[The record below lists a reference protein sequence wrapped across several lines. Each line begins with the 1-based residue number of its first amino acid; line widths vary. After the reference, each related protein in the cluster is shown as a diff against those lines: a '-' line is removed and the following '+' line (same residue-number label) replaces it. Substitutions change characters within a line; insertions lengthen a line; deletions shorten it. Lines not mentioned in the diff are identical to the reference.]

1 MSTSYF
7 ALRHPVVRVQR
18 TSDISSVYDLTT
30 ADPHWWIG
38 ALTME
43 ALGILADRDVQVAH
57 RGNAGDIVVTHPGPD
72 DMQAISE
79 RGDLV
84 TLGQLRRGEA
94 P

>member
-43 ALGILADRDVQVAH
+43 ALGILADRTGLTRRSVQQRLHVLGLRAH
-57 RGNAGDIVVTHPGPD
+57 PTETQKRSRFGA
-72 DMQAISE
+72 
-79 RGDLV
+79 
-84 TLGQLRRGEA
+84 
-94 P
+94 